1 MPYVPTTEVSACRT
15 ASSRPPPSSPAAPP
29 PRLAPPRLPAPRL
42 PVPPLPVPL
51 FGPALPSC
59 TLASRALPSRTLAS
73 CALASCA
80 LPLCALPLCALPLCA
95 LPLCALLFPGT
106 GSPGRY
112 PPARAIRCASTS
124 LSVSDTNSAPSA
136 ISLARNSSAF
146 SMIPLW
152 TTATGP
158 TICGCALMSFGSPC
172 VAHLVC
178 PMPGPPLNR
187 AGRLDPSPATR
198 VLALCTRRP
207 PERFT
212 TASPAESYPRYS
224 SWASPSSRMGT
235 QSRLPTC
242 ATIPHTS
249 RSLLQGQTTYRSAV
263 DDTAKLPQ

>member
-15 ASSRPPPSSPAAPP
+15 ASSRLPPSSPAAAP
-29 PRLAPPRLPAPRL
+29 PPRLPAPRL
-42 PVPPLPVPL
+42 PVLPLPVLPL
-51 FGPALPSC
+51 PVLLFVPALPSCALPSRALPSC
-59 TLASRALPSRTLAS
+59 TLPSCTLP
-73 CALASCA
+73 
-80 LPLCALPLCALPLCA
+80 
-95 LPLCALLFPGT
+95 FPGT
-106 GSPGRY
+106 GSPDRY

-124 LSVSDTNSAPSA
+124 LSVSETNSAPSA

>member
-15 ASSRPPPSSPAAPP
+15 ASSRLPPSSPTAAP
-29 PRLAPPRLPAPRL
+29 PPRLPAPRL
-42 PVPPLPVPL
+42 PVLPLPVLPL
-51 FGPALPSC
+51 PVLLFVPALPSRALPSC
-59 TLASRALPSRTLAS
+59 TLPSCTLP
-73 CALASCA
+73 
-80 LPLCALPLCALPLCA
+80 
-95 LPLCALLFPGT
+95 FPGT
-106 GSPGRY
+106 GSPDRY

-124 LSVSDTNSAPSA
+124 LSVSETNSAPSA